1 MPTAKRPDD
10 ATAGYALLETM
21 IAIVIVALAAA
32 LVVPPAQALVASARL
47 ERTTSAIVS
56 LLRAD
61 RNSAL
66 RSGSPVATTT
76 DTDGLFIRSD
86 ANGIVVPIPYG
97 VTVNMQA
104 LQGVVFYPDGRSSG
118 GVFRLSQAQSLNVIS
133 IDAATSA
140 IRLSAPNAGSG
151 R

>member
-1 MPTAKRPDD
+1 MPTARRPDD

-21 IAIVIVALAAA
+21 IAIVIVSLAAA

-66 RSGSPVATTT
+66 RSGTPVATTA
-76 DTDGLFIRSD
+76 DTDGLLIRSD

>member
-1 MPTAKRPDD
+1 MPTARRPDD
-10 ATAGYALLETM
+10 ATAGYAILETM
-21 IAIVIVALAAA
+21 IAIVIVSLAAA

-47 ERTTSAIVS
+47 ERTTSAVVS

-66 RSGSPVATTT
+66 RSGKPVATIA
-76 DTDGLFIRSD
+76 DTDGLLIRSD
-86 ANGIVVPIPYG
+86 ANGIVVPIPDG

-104 LQGVVFYPDGRSSG
+104 QQGVVFYPDGRSSG

>member
-66 RSGSPVATTT
+66 RSGKPIATTA
-76 DTDGLFIRSD
+76 DADGLFIRSD
-86 ANGIVVPIPYG
+86 ANGIVVPIPEG
-97 VTVNMQA
+97 VTVQA
-104 LQGVVFYPDGRSSG
+104 QQGVVFYPDGRSSG
-118 GVFRLSQAQSLNVIS
+118 GVFRLSQAQSLNLIS

-140 IRLSAPNAGSG
+140 IRLTAPGTGSSQ
-151 R
+151 

>member
-1 MPTAKRPDD
+1 MPTARRPDD

-21 IAIVIVALAAA
+21 IAIVVFALAAA

-47 ERTTSAIVS
+47 ERTTSAVVS

-61 RNSAL
+61 RNAAL
-66 RSGSPVATTT
+66 RSGRPVATIA
-76 DTDGLFIRSD
+76 DSDGLFVRSD
-86 ANGIVVPIPYG
+86 ANGIVVPIPDG

-104 LQGVVFYPDGRSSG
+104 QQGIVFYPDGRSSG
-118 GVFRLSQAQSLNVIS
+118 GVFRLAQAQSLNLIS

-140 IRLSAPNAGSG
+140 IRLTAPGTGSSQ
-151 R
+151 